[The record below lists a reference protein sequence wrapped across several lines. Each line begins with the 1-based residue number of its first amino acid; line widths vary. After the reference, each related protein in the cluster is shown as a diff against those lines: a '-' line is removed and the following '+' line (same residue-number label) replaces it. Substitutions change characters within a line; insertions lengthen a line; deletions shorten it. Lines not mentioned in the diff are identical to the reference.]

1 MISIKQKSMRVF
13 LVAAVSLTVFLFASS
28 CGYRTGSLMHP
39 QIKTVAIADVK
50 NDTTEVLAS
59 TIMRKILAERF
70 QFDNSLKVVSMEDAD
85 CIVYCR
91 IKKVQNQGISWA
103 STDSDQTFRP
113 SEFRL
118 TVTVEFSVQVPGQ
131 AMPLV
136 PLSST
141 DGTATYQYL
150 ADPAIG
156 RQDGLQQ
163 ACLKIANNIVSSTTE
178 AW

>member
-1 MISIKQKSMRVF
+1 MAGCLLVF
-13 LVAAVSLTVFLFASS
+13 LSASS
-28 CGYRTGSLMHP
+28 CGYRAGSLMHP

-50 NDTTEVLAS
+50 NDTTEVLVA
-59 TIMRKILAERF
+59 TVLRKLLAERF
-70 QFDNSLKVVSMEDAD
+70 QFDNSLKVVSLEEAD

-91 IKKVQNQGISWA
+91 VTGIQNLGVTW
-103 STDSDQTFRP
+103 DSYDNDQTFRP

-118 TVTVEFSVQVPGQ
+118 TVSVEYSVQIPGQ
-131 AMPLV
+131 AVPLV
-136 PLSST
+136 ALNRTSGS
-141 DGTATYQYL
+141 ATYQFL

-156 RQDGLQQ
+156 REGGLQQ